1 MAIANKGVLP
11 GGNESK
17 RNSAAKPLIILCYYV
32 NCRAILINSLNKESM
47 EKGLAHQRSERSVL
61 SNPLLAIAR
70 SVMCQPPTNKSFFTE
85 FFEKMVCL
93 REVPLSF

>member
-70 SVMCQPPTNKSFFTE
+70 SVANKASKAHSTE
-85 FFEKMVCL
+85 
-93 REVPLSF
+93 LSNLDLIVYF

>member
-70 SVMCQPPTNKSFFTE
+70 SVTSKPKKKKDNDRMTMKF
-85 FFEKMVCL
+85 L
-93 REVPLSF
+93 LH